1 MKRADEVPEGTTV
14 EPGRRRSRVLR
25 WVFGGLG
32 VVVLVA
38 LAVGIYAWTQ
48 YRTLTSA
55 TYQVVDYSVPNA
67 PHLVAR
73 SGETVY
79 RVDPTHSSLSYA
91 ISEKLFGHKAHTARG
106 TTNGIAG
113 EVAVNEAAPARS
125 RVGQIVANV
134 EQLHSDNNLRDAK
147 MRQDNLDSH
156 DYPLARLTVSKL
168 HGMPARITEGT
179 TYRFSVDSR
188 LVVKNTPAAVRWN
201 ASGTVADG
209 RLSVTATAKVKLSTW
224 HIGPISI
231 SGLVSTSD
239 DVTLTMKLTALDPS
253 KHDVPT
259 TIDPPK
265 SAARPKDSPSFEKV
279 VMPLLR
285 SNCASCHNPGEVGA
299 DHWKLVNAGDAADVS
314 DGIGTVVGEK
324 YMPPWP
330 ASTKGV
336 PLAHSRAL
344 DQKSIDAIVK
354 WAKAGGPLDV
364 PRDTKIT
371 PLKGPVGPPPRH
383 DVVMKM
389 PEAYAGS
396 LSVPNDYR
404 CFVLDPHIT
413 KLTYVTGFEVLP
425 DKRPEI
431 HHVQLFH
438 VSAAEAQ
445 TARSLSGKDG
455 KPGWS
460 CYGSVSLPTTR
471 SHDASAHND
480 DSPRARARRRLH
492 GFTGQAGLFAGW
504 VPGQDP
510 VTYPENLGVPFE
522 PGDAIVFQIHYHYDE
537 PPVPDRS
544 TVTLQL
550 DEPTPSFKPVDII
563 NPIAP
568 VEIPCMPGQRAALCD
583 RDKALQD
590 DVRLYG
596 GIGAGAESGLLLL
609 CDKTP
614 DELAATF
621 HNGVAS
627 SSCDYRVPEDGTI
640 ISVFGHE
647 HTLGKTFR
655 LTLDPGTSKPTIL
668 LDIPT
673 WNFDWQMNYG
683 LETPVHVKE
692 GQTIRMECS
701 WDRALDPNRAPKYI
715 VFAEGTEDEMCFGTY
730 AIVPDNP

>member
-14 EPGRRRSRVLR
+14 DGRRRRSRVRR
-25 WVFGGLG
+25 WVFGLVG
-32 VVVLVA
+32 LVA
-38 LAVGIYAWTQ
+38 LVAIAVGVYAWTE

-55 TYQVVDYSVPNA
+55 TYQVVNYSVPNA
-67 PHLVAR
+67 PHLVAK

-79 RVDPTHSSLSYA
+79 RIDPTHSSLTYA
-91 ISEKLFGHKAHTARG
+91 ISEKLFGRKTHTAHG

-113 EVAVNEAAPARS
+113 DIALNETAPARS
-125 RVGQIVANV
+125 RVGQIVVNV

-147 MRQDNLDSH
+147 MRESNLDSH
-156 DYPLARLTVSKL
+156 DFPLARLTVSKIEGL
-168 HGMPARITEGT
+168 PAPIAEGT
-179 TYRFSVDSR
+179 TYHFTLDSR
-188 LVVKNTPAAVRWN
+188 LTVKRTTAAVRWTG
-201 ASGTVADG
+201 SGKVDDG
-209 RLSVTATAKVKLSTW
+209 RLTATATATVKLSTW
-224 HIGPISI
+224 KIGPI
-231 SGLVSTSD
+231 T
-239 DVTLTMKLTALDPS
+239 
-253 KHDVPT
+253 VPT
-259 TIDPPK
+259 TIEPPK
-265 SAARPKDSPSFEKV
+265 SAPRPKDSPSFEKV

-285 SNCASCHNPGEVGA
+285 SNCASCHKPGEVGA
-299 DHWKLVNAGDAADVS
+299 DHWELRNAGDAADIS
-314 DGIGTVVGEK
+314 DGIGTVVAEK

-389 PEAYAGS
+389 PQAYAGS

-404 CFVLDPHIT
+404 CFVLDPHLT
-413 KLTYVTGFEVLP
+413 KLTYVTGFEVIP
-425 DKRPEI
+425 DQRPEI

-438 VSAAEAQ
+438 VSAAQAQ
-445 TARSLSGKDG
+445 TARSMSGKDG
-455 KPGWS
+455 KPGFS
-460 CYGSVSLPTTR
+460 CYGSVSLPPSRTPNAK
-471 SHDASAHND
+471 HDDN
-480 DSPRARARRRLH
+480 SPRARARRRLH

-510 VTYPENLGVPFE
+510 VTFPKNLGVPFE

-550 DEPTPSFKPVDII
+550 DTPTPAFKPVDII

-568 VEIPCMPGQRAALCD
+568 VEIPCMPGDKAALCD
-583 RDKALQD
+583 RDKALQE

-609 CDKTP
+609 CGKTA
-614 DELAATF
+614 DELVATF
-621 HNGVAS
+621 HNGIAS

-647 HTLGKTFR
+647 HTLGRTFR
-655 LTLDPGTSKPTIL
+655 LTLDPDTSASKIL

-673 WNFDWQMNYG
+673 WNFDWQMNYA
-683 LETPVHVKE
+683 LQTPIHVKE
-692 GQTIRMECS
+692 GQKLRMECS
-701 WDRALDPNRAPKYI
+701 WDRSLDPNRPSKYI

-730 AIVPDNP
+730 AIVPDHP